1 MRTFSGGL
9 VPVVL
14 LFALL
19 PQDPQAQA
27 KMLQQAQQLGRTY
40 EPHQRLQALVGSW
53 DVVVRSTAPGGPER
67 TDRGTVVGKAIL
79 GGRYVVLNFQLQLQG
94 HAVEAV
100 QILGFDNLR
109 QRYTSSWRDDLSTAA
124 VECSGGIDAT
134 APRRLQLDGQLADA
148 RDPEG
153 RPFRLELE
161 LPDPAAAGKPTV
173 KGKLFDTVGG
183 ALTAV
188 QLQEWT
194 GR

>member
-1 MRTFSGGL
+1 MRTFSGGV

-19 PQDPQAQA
+19 PQDPQDHA
-27 KMLQQAQQLGRTY
+27 KSLQQAHHLGRTY

-53 DVVVRSTAPGGPER
+53 DVTVRSTLPGSPER

-109 QRYTSSWRDDLSTAA
+109 QRYTSSWRDDLSTGA
-124 VECSGGIDAT
+124 VECSGSVDAN
-134 APRRLQLDGQLADA
+134 APRRLQFDGELADA
-148 RDPEG
+148 RDPGG

-161 LPDPAAAGKPTV
+161 LPDPAATGKPTV
-173 KGKLFDTVGG
+173 KVKLSDTVGG
-183 ALTAV
+183 TLTAV
-188 QLQEWT
+188 QQQEWT